1 MTDENTNTEQVNEG
15 APDITALQAQLAE
28 AQKGIESLKAKNE
41 ELLGETKAA
50 KQKAREREE
59 AAQKAAEEAAAK
71 SGDVESLAKSWQDK
85 LTKREQE
92 LLAEVKQRDSRL
104 MDLTVNA
111 TASNIANEL
120 AVQGS
125 AGVLSKLVRER
136 LRYEDGK
143 VTVLDAEGKPSALTV
158 DELKKE
164 IADDPALAPL
174 IAGSRASG
182 GGASGAKGGGA
193 AKTWDQLSGMERVEL
208 RRNNPAE
215 HARLKKAHEAAAN
228 NRK

>member
-1 MTDENTNTEQVNEG
+1 MTDETQNNETPSENGTEDV
-15 APDITALQAQLAE
+15 AALKAQLSE
-28 AQKGIESLKAKNE
+28 ALKGIEALKAKNE

-71 SGDVESLAKSWQDK
+71 SGDVEALTESWKAK
-85 LTKREQE
+85 LTKREAE
-92 LLAEVKQRDSRL
+92 LLAEVEKRDARL

-125 AGVLSKLVRER
+125 AGVLAKLVRER
-136 LRYEDGK
+136 LKYEDGK

-164 IADDPALAPL
+164 VADDPALAPL
-174 IAGSRASG
+174 IVGSRATG
-182 GGASGAKGGGA
+182 GGAAGARGGGA
-193 AKTWDQLSGMERVEL
+193 AKSWNEMSGMERVEL
-208 RRNNPAE
+208 RRTNPAE
-215 HARLKKAHEAAAN
+215 HARLKAAAAKAQ